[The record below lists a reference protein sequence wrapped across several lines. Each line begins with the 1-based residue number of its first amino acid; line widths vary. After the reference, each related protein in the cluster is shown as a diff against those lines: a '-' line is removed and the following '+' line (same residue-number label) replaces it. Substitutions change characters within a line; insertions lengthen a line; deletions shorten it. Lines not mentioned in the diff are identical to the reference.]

1 MSRVCTVVCFFEDIA
16 HEAFITRLIQ
26 RASQEQ
32 SRDVTIDTRN
42 ATGGAKLWSEL
53 KAFLR
58 DLKQETSLPDILVV
72 VIDGDCD
79 PQQRYD
85 QAERLIRGQ
94 VPYYVIG
101 VPDPHI
107 ERWYLGDPNALP
119 KVLQGARPNPPR
131 PKCQKN
137 WYKNALREAIRAAG
151 VEPLLGGAEYGDS
164 IASVLDPHIV
174 SRKDSSFDEF
184 WKGLNHALKQC

>member
-1 MSRVCTVVCFFEDIA
+1 MSRVCTVVRFFEDIA

-26 RASQEQ
+26 RAAQEQ
-32 SRDVTIDTRN
+32 SKDVTIDTRN
-42 ATGGAKLWSEL
+42 ATGGAKLWGEL

-72 VIDGDCD
+72 VIDGDCT
-79 PQQRYD
+79 PQERYKR
-85 QAERLIRGQ
+85 AEGLIQGQ

-107 ERWYLGDPNALP
+107 ERWYLEDTKALP
-119 KVLQGARPNPPR
+119 QVLSDAQPNPPC
-131 PKCQKN
+131 PKCQKD

-151 VEPLLGGAEYGDS
+151 VEPLLGGAEYGGD
-164 IASVLDPHIV
+164 IASVLDPITI
-174 SRKDSSFDEF
+174 SRKDSSFDKF
-184 WKGLNHALKQC
+184 WKDLNNALKQC